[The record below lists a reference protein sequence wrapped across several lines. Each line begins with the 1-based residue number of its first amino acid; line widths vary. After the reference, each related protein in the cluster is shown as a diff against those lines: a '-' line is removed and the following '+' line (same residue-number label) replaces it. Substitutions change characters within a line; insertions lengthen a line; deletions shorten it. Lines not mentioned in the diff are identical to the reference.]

1 LFIICANPKPAA
13 RNLAMKVAHA
23 TPPLFNAVTRWQAGQ
38 TSNGPK
44 MSWTNERIELLQKLW
59 LEGWSAS
66 RIAGELAHGITR
78 NTVIGK
84 VYRLGLSRGA
94 KELPGN
100 VPASPPH
107 HKALR
112 HPAHRHANSPQVVGN
127 TALALH
133 PFVIEAAAPQTVR
146 DVVVPISEPVT
157 IVELRESMCRWPI
170 GDPAQSEFRFC
181 GAKKLPGQGPYC
193 ACHAGIAYQTQH
205 DRRRNEP
212 RGG

>member
-1 LFIICANPKPAA
+1 
-13 RNLAMKVAHA
+13 
-23 TPPLFNAVTRWQAGQ
+23 
-38 TSNGPK
+38 

-66 RIAGELAHGITR
+66 RIAGELAHRITR
-78 NTVIGK
+78 NAVIGK
-84 VYRLGLSRGA
+84 VYRLGLSGRA
-94 KELPGN
+94 KALPGN

-107 HKALR
+107 HKAPR
-112 HPAHRHANSPQVVGN
+112 RPAHRHANSPQVVGN

-133 PFVIEAAAPQTVR
+133 PFVIGAAAPQTVR

-157 IVELRESMCRWPI
+157 IMELRESMCRWPI
-170 GDPAQSEFRFC
+170 GDPGQSEFRFC

-205 DRRRNEP
+205 DRRRERRSQSRP
-212 RGG
+212 SA

>member
-1 LFIICANPKPAA
+1 
-13 RNLAMKVAHA
+13 
-23 TPPLFNAVTRWQAGQ
+23 
-38 TSNGPK
+38 

-78 NTVIGK
+78 NAVIGK
-84 VYRLGLSRGA
+84 VYRLGRSGRA
-94 KELPGN
+94 KALPDN

-107 HKALR
+107 HKAPGR
-112 HPAHRHANSPQVVGN
+112 PAHRHANSPQITGN

-146 DVVVPISEPVT
+146 DVVVPISEPVM
-157 IVELRESMCRWPI
+157 IVELRESMCQWPI

-181 GAKKLPGQGPYC
+181 GAKKLPGQGSYC
-193 ACHAGIAYQTQH
+193 ACHGRIAYQTQH
-205 DRRRNEP
+205 DRRRERRSQSRP
-212 RGG
+212 GA

>member
-1 LFIICANPKPAA
+1 
-13 RNLAMKVAHA
+13 
-23 TPPLFNAVTRWQAGQ
+23 
-38 TSNGPK
+38 

-66 RIAGELAHGITR
+66 RIAGELACGITR
-78 NTVIGK
+78 NAVIGK
-84 VYRLGLSRGA
+84 VYRLGLSGRA
-94 KELPGN
+94 NARSGN

-107 HKALR
+107 QKAPR
-112 HPAHRHANSPQVVGN
+112 RPAHRHADSLQIAGN
-127 TALALH
+127 TALAFH
-133 PFVIEAAAPQTVR
+133 PFVIEAPAPQKVQ

-193 ACHAGIAYQTQH
+193 SCHAGIAYQTQH
-205 DRRRNEP
+205 DRRRERRPQNGP
-212 RGG
+212 SGQR